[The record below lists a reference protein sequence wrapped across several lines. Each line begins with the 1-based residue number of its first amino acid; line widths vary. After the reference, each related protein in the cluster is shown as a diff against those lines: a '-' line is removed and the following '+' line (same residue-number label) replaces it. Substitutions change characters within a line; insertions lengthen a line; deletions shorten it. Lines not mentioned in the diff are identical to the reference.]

1 MAEVFVARQPIFNAA
16 LEVAGYELLFRGG
29 ADAEALVVNAEGA
42 TATVVLNSF
51 TEIGLERI
59 VGASTAWI
67 NVSRDFVLG
76 GLAHMVPPD
85 VAVLEILEDQVI
97 DDGFVAA
104 LEALKAQ
111 GYRLALD
118 DFEYSP
124 SADPLLPL
132 VDIVKLDFV
141 ALGREGIARHVK
153 QLRPYGVTLLAEKLE
168 TREDYAYCAELG
180 CDLFQGFFFCKP
192 ELVRN
197 RGIAANRLS
206 LLQTVSALQDPTVD
220 LTALEQLVSRDV
232 ALSFRL
238 LRYINSAFFGLRMEV
253 RSIGQA
259 LALLGVER
267 LRHWTTLSL
276 LASIDDKPPELT
288 VTALVRARFCEQAA
302 ARLGSP
308 GQLFT
313 LGLFSVIDALMD
325 APIAEVIA
333 SIPFPQ
339 EMRAALI
346 DHSGPQ
352 GQLLDCVGALEAAD
366 FDRAQSIIAN
376 AGELYLEA
384 LVWANDAAQALFDQA
399 EAVAA

>member
-1 MAEVFVARQPIFNAA
+1 MAEVYVARQPIFNAA

-51 TEIGLERI
+51 TEIGLEQI
-59 VGASTAWI
+59 VGGSTAWI

-76 GLAHMVPPD
+76 GLAHTVPAD

-97 DDGFVAA
+97 DDGFV
-104 LEALKAQ
+104 EALRGLKTE

-132 VDIVKLDFV
+132 VDTVKLDFV
-141 ALGREGIARHVK
+141 ALGRDGMARHVK

-220 LTALEQLVSRDV
+220 LAALEQLVSRDV

-259 LALLGVER
+259 LALLGV
-267 LRHWTTLSL
+267 
-276 LASIDDKPPELT
+276 
-288 VTALVRARFCEQAA
+288 RA
-302 ARLGSP
+302 P
-308 GQLFT
+308 
-313 LGLFSVIDALMD
+313 
-325 APIAEVIA
+325 
-333 SIPFPQ
+333 
-339 EMRAALI
+339 AAL
-346 DHSGPQ
+346 DHPEPAG
-352 GQLLDCVGALEAAD
+352 
-366 FDRAQSIIAN
+366 RASTTSRPS
-376 AGELYLEA
+376 
-384 LVWANDAAQALFDQA
+384 
-399 EAVAA
+399 